1 VATLFGDV
9 IDAHGAPAE
18 DTTVI
23 LFPRD
28 ESKWGP
34 RSGLVTAVL
43 CDIEGRFT
51 MTGLATGA
59 YHVIARERVA
69 YRAWDDVKF
78 LRGLVEPAVRI
89 ELREGATEISL
100 KVED

>member
-1 VATLFGDV
+1 MATLFGDV

-23 LFPRD
+23 LFPQD

-34 RSGLVTAVL
+34 RSGFVRAER

-51 MTGLATGA
+51 MTDLATGA
-59 YHVIARERVA
+59 YYVIQRERVRD
-69 YRAWDDVKF
+69 RAWEEVAF
-78 LRGLVEPAVRI
+78 LRTLVEPAVRI
-89 ELREGATEISL
+89 ELREGALEIHL